1 MQMPGSALPEQDNQ
15 GLRLLYPFRQRGV
28 RCVDRMLYCQR
39 TVNLSDWIDAAGNE
53 LRKTVERWDNR
64 LKLEGL
70 SGPEAYLEGRLS
82 LLLNLKRYRSGEFC
96 DIEY

>member
-1 MQMPGSALPEQDNQ
+1 MCGQHVVLPKNCKPE
-15 GLRLLYPFRQRGV
+15 RLDDP
-28 RCVDRMLYCQR
+28 
-39 TVNLSDWIDAAGNE
+39 AGNE

-70 SGPEAYLEGRLS
+70 SVPEAYLEGRLS

-96 DIEY
+96 DIEYRIPSDHRPVVGLSFLHADRKLTANRK